1 MIIRAAAIALA
12 LVVARPDALIAA
24 PRQLV
29 FSSSSENDLYKAIAA
44 GGQSYMRR
52 ETPAAAIDA
61 APEGSA
67 VLILADEYPA
77 KRAQV
82 PLELY
87 ARARSKRLRLYVE
100 YPSHLLEIEPGA
112 TQRASWSRGVV
123 SSNAFGAALPRLR
136 ILGLHD
142 CRFLPITL
150 PS

>member
-12 LVVARPDALIAA
+12 LVIARPDALNAA

-29 FSSSSENDLYKAIAA
+29 FSSSSEMHLYKAIAA
-44 GGQSYMRR
+44 RGLVYMRR

-87 ARARSKRLRLYVE
+87 ARARSKRLRLYPVGL
-100 YPSHLLEIEPGA
+100 SL
-112 TQRASWSRGVV
+112 QFRRASCPPLGI
-123 SSNAFGAALPRLR
+123 ALATDSDSQPV
-136 ILGLHD
+136 
-142 CRFLPITL
+142 
-150 PS
+150 